1 MPGLC
6 VVEEE
11 GKKRTERNR
20 VVFFSQRKEKY
31 RLRQEEE

>member
-6 VVEEE
+6 VVEEKEEE

-20 VVFFSQRKEKY
+20 VVLFSQRKESIG
-31 RLRQEEE
+31 